1 LDERELLQ
9 AAYRYAL
16 SLTHRE
22 ADAEDLVQEAWLRLY
37 QQYGGQ
43 MERARLFA
51 AVRNLFVDQ
60 YRRHQLVVFEPYE
73 EGQVGVDDVGD
84 VVTAEDLEPA
94 LAALRPEEREA
105 LDRLDFDLEPT
116 AVRLAGLA
124 LVGGRYC
131 SIQGQI
137 AAQLKVVDPASK
149 EILTLY
155 VTRIDDELEQLAPL
169 DERYEDLYMRCWRDG
184 ERFFALAGYLHR
196 ED

>member
-60 YRRHQLVVFEPYE
+60 YRRHQLVAFEPYE

-105 LDRLDFDLEPT
+105 IFLSCVEGYT
-116 AVRLAGLA
+116 AREIAEFS
-124 LVGGRYC
+124 GRPRGTVL
-131 SIQGQI
+131 SLINRGKRKM
-137 AAQLKVVDPASK
+137 AAVLNKIWGDESEAAS
-149 EILTLY
+149 
-155 VTRIDDELEQLAPL
+155 
-169 DERYEDLYMRCWRDG
+169 
-184 ERFFALAGYLHR
+184 
-196 ED
+196 

>member
-60 YRRHQLVVFEPYE
+60 SRRHQLVVFEPYE

-105 LDRLDFDLEPT
+105 IFLSCVEGYT
-116 AVRLAGLA
+116 AREIAEFS
-124 LVGGRYC
+124 GRPRGTVL
-131 SIQGQI
+131 SLINRGKRKMSAVLNKMWGDESE
-137 AAQLKVVDPASK
+137 AAS
-149 EILTLY
+149 
-155 VTRIDDELEQLAPL
+155 
-169 DERYEDLYMRCWRDG
+169 
-184 ERFFALAGYLHR
+184 
-196 ED
+196 